1 MGLAE
6 YIKAGAGL
14 QRTVINL
21 QTDITGSGSIDLG
34 SAYVLLSMTTTAPC
48 RLRLYDN
55 SQSRDDTA
63 EKTRIF
69 GNTNI
74 SASTALVGDFTM
86 SAGTYTIDPVVY
98 GVVENSISKLT
109 YYRVDN
115 TASGQFPQITFK
127 RYLLENSSVST
138 AARKSIPVMTAS
150 LAANALVS
158 GTLYDSQIPTTYLL
172 VSASV
177 SGSSTRARLRLYST
191 SQSFSDTVEVNRLFT
206 TESSATSKLIVDAIM
221 SGSQTTYF
229 VPKIIGV
236 NLKNT
241 GTDLNLIR
249 NNIEKI
255 MGENELYYILQ
266 NVNTTGGTVAIS
278 ASVHLFSFE
287 D

>member
-1 MGLAE
+1 
-6 YIKAGAGL
+6 
-14 QRTVINL
+14 
-21 QTDITGSGSIDLG
+21 
-34 SAYVLLSMTTTAPC
+34 MTTTAPC